1 MTTTAHKGRPPDTR
15 GELEHG
21 PGGQKG
27 RGSFWTSRVGL
38 VAIAFLAIAGFFL
51 VLEHRAHLLGYL
63 PLLILLLCPLLHIFM
78 HRGHGHGGHGSHGR
92 RHNDGE
98 A

>member
-1 MTTTAHKGRPPDTR
+1 MTTTAYANRPPDVH

-21 PGGQKG
+21 PGRPKS
-27 RGSFWTSRVGL
+27 RGSFWTSRVGF

-92 RHNDGE
+92 RCDGE